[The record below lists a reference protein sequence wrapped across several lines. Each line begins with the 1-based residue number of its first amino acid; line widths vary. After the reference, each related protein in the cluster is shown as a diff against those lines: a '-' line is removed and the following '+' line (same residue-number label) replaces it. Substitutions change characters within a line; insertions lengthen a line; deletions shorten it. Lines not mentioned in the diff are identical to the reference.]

1 MLKRLLTAA
10 LAALMLLTL
19 APMALAATEKEI
31 QEDNVFL
38 KQQGRGTCTLAAT
51 AMMLRRTALL
61 NGDENWNQ
69 ITEASCRAVF
79 WRGGLPYEFRY
90 GNITIGH
97 KWLPGGTANRQFLMD
112 MLEKHP
118 EGVVLH
124 ARGVPHGVLLTDYT
138 DGVFYCADSAVNKPL
153 GRIPITEAYGTRIE
167 NSSAIWYVTSP
178 VKGPETSVADLLEAV
193 ADPDDQEHPLA
204 RLANLDLA
212 IRDN

>member
-1 MLKRLLTAA
+1 
-10 LAALMLLTL
+10 
-19 APMALAATEKEI
+19 
-31 QEDNVFL
+31 
-38 KQQGRGTCTLAAT
+38 
-51 AMMLRRTALL
+51 
-61 NGDENWNQ
+61 
-69 ITEASCRAVF
+69 
-79 WRGGLPYEFRY
+79 
-90 GNITIGH
+90 
-97 KWLPGGTANRQFLMD
+97 MD

-178 VKGPETSVADLLEAV
+178 VKGVETTMEDLLEAV
-193 ADPDDQEHPLA
+193 ADLTDQEHPLA
-204 RLANLDLA
+204 RLTNLDLT